1 MNAWLTSLARRRSRD
16 VLWCAAALTLGAT
29 IFGLPATHLLR
40 SDSEQFQDP
49 ASGYERANAAIRHA
63 TGRAS
68 YFGVN
73 LLLLS
78 HARIPDNRRALRA
91 SGYVASLL
99 AHQRG
104 FQGETAST
112 DAHAH
117 DLISRSGRETTVLA
131 AFASPAESVVAA
143 DRVRA
148 VLRPHRAAS
157 RLDGMRALIGGPD
170 ITFDELDRR
179 TISDLRH
186 VELLAIPVLLMISF
200 WVFGGMI
207 AGLLPLLVGGLAI
220 LLGFLALRL
229 VDQVTGISVFALNVV
244 SGLGLGLGIDY
255 SLLMVRR
262 FRQELARGRDP
273 GRAIAGVMQSAGRT
287 VLLSALTVATAMLAL
302 LAFPLEFLRSMA
314 IGGAITALLAGA
326 ISVTVLPAA
335 LVMLGERVDALAPLR
350 MGDRGTLPG
359 SEAWRGIAL
368 GVMRRPVL
376 VAALASGAMLL
387 LAAQALH
394 LRLSAPSATLLPAS
408 APSRVVEARLAR
420 DFPLNPAATIPVI
433 LPAHSAA
440 GRNASSRAALYR
452 RIAALA
458 GTRARV
464 SAPTEL
470 GADTWQIALAIPGS
484 PYTSDNQ
491 RLARAIAALTHRS
504 GALTGGLTAYFIDQ
518 REAIASHMPLALA
531 LLAAVTCGFLFWLTG
546 SLVLPLKALA
556 MNVLTASAGAGLLVA
571 IFQRGLLASLFG
583 FTPIGGLEEANLL
596 FLLVIAFALSTDYE
610 VFLMARI
617 KEAREGGLANVE
629 AIAAGMQQSGGLITA
644 AALLFCVAVGAFVT
658 SDLFFVKQ
666 FGLGAALTVAI
677 DASVVRILLVPALM
691 ALLGDWN
698 WWAPTPLRR
707 LRNRFGSPEATFGAQ
722 VAVDAVGSE
731 SR

>member
-1 MNAWLTSLARRRSRD
+1 

-49 ASGYERANAAIRHA
+49 ASGYERADAAIRHA
-63 TGRAS
+63 TGRS
-68 YFGVN
+68 PYFGVN
-73 LLLLS
+73 VLLVS
-78 HARIPDNRRALRA
+78 HSPIPGNQRAVGA
-91 SGYVASLL
+91 TGYIASLL

-104 FQGETAST
+104 FQAEA
-112 DAHAH
+112 DLAAAHAH
-117 DLISRSGRETTVLA
+117 DLLSRSGRETIVLA

-143 DRVRA
+143 DRLRA
-148 VLRPHRAAS
+148 LLRARRAAS
-157 RLDGMRALIGGPD
+157 RLDGMRAIVGGPD

-179 TISDLRH
+179 TISDLRQ
-186 VELLAIPVLLMISF
+186 VELLAVPMLLAISF

-207 AGLLPLLVGGLAI
+207 AGLLPLLVGGSAI

-229 VDQVTGISVFALNVV
+229 VDQVTGMSVFALNVV

-262 FRQELARGRDP
+262 FREELARDHDP
-273 GRAIAGVMQSAGRT
+273 GRAIAGVMRSAGRT

-314 IGGAITALLAGA
+314 VGGAITALLAGA

-335 LVMLGERVDALAPLR
+335 LVSLGERVDALAPLR
-350 MGDRGTLPG
+350 MGARGTLPG
-359 SEAWRGIAL
+359 SGAWKRIAL
-368 GVMRRPVL
+368 GVMRRPAL
-376 VAALASGAMLL
+376 VATLTGGALLL
-387 LAAQALH
+387 LAAPALH
-394 LRLSAPSATLLPAS
+394 LRLSAPSATLLPAA
-408 APSRVVEARLAR
+408 APSRVVEARLAA
-420 DFPLNPAATIPVI
+420 DFAPNPAATIPVI
-433 LPAHSAA
+433 LPAHSTA
-440 GRNASSRAALYR
+440 GRDARSRAALYR
-452 RIAALA
+452 QISALA

-464 SAPTEL
+464 SAPAEL
-470 GADTWQIALAIPGS
+470 GAGTWQIALAIPGS
-484 PYTSDNQ
+484 PYTSANQ
-491 RLARAIAALTHRS
+491 RLVRAIAEITRGS
-504 GALTGGLTAYFIDQ
+504 GALTGGLTAYFVDQ
-518 REAIASHMPLALA
+518 RDAIASHIPLALA

-571 IFQRGLLASLFG
+571 IFQQGRFASVLG

-629 AIAAGMQQSGGLITA
+629 AIAAGVQQSGGLITA
-644 AALLFCVAVGAFVT
+644 AALLFCIAVGAFVT
-658 SDLFFVKQ
+658 SGLFFVKQ

-677 DASVVRILLVPALM
+677 DASVIRILLVPALM

-698 WWAPTPLRR
+698 WWAPTPLKR
-707 LRNRFGSPEATFGAQ
+707 LRDRFGSPEAAYGME
-722 VAVDAVGSE
+722 VAADAAGGE